1 MKFYMAEKEA
11 FDSLSRA
18 QTLGDVVRIGFNR
31 VDFKDKNGK
40 WFECYDI
47 TGDGKVYAYTRV
59 DNNGNTKHSELS
71 QDIVIDQFETALDRD
86 EDQYTIVS
94 VKELE

>member
-1 MKFYMAEKEA
+1 MKFYLAEKEA
-11 FDSLSRA
+11 FDELSRA

-31 VDFKDKNGK
+31 VDFKDKNGE

-47 TGDGKVYAYTRV
+47 VGDGKVCAYARV
-59 DNNGNTKHSELS
+59 DDNGNTKSSELS
-71 QDIVIDQFETALDRD
+71 PDIVIDQLETALDRD

-94 VKELE
+94 VKEKV